1 MNCYWCDTELI
12 IGGDIDIDESM
23 KGFPEFSVST
33 NLSCPKCFSEVEV
46 LKKEM
51 PTIEIQEIYIPE
63 IYIPEPYSPDIP
75 VITQYLNIDT
85 PGCTYQHRDIKN
97 TGNHN
102 LLLDDPNGVY
112 TICDFSFP
120 SFIPPV
126 FNPNQMTIVEEPP
139 PTNNLEPNIPEIETP
154 KIPEEEKD
162 DIVIPEC
169 PSSKDQRIGDFRN
182 EKKLERVTG
191 HKLSDNKQECI
202 TLYEDVPFKDQYI
215 PSAPQFV
222 GVFSLALVGASAPLV
237 LQLVRPLTKQLI
249 SKISKSKEPK
259 S

>member
-1 MNCYWCDTELI
+1 
-12 IGGDIDIDESM
+12 
-23 KGFPEFSVST
+23 
-33 NLSCPKCFSEVEV
+33 
-46 LKKEM
+46 M
-51 PTIEIQEIYIPE
+51 PTIEIPEIYIPE
-63 IYIPEPYSPDIP
+63 IYIPQPYTPDIP
-75 VITQYLNIDT
+75 IVTKYLEINP
-85 PGCTYQHRDIKN
+85 PGCTYGHRDIKN

-112 TICDFSFP
+112 TICDFTFP
-120 SFIPPV
+120 NFTPPIY
-126 FNPNQMTIVEEPP
+126 NPNQMTMIEEPLP
-139 PTNNLEPNIPEIETP
+139 QGGDQEIPKTETP
-154 KIPEEEKD
+154 KIPEEQKKD

-202 TLYEDVPFKDQYI
+202 TLYEPVDFKDQYI
-215 PSAPQFV
+215 PSANQFV

-237 LQLVRPLTKQLI
+237 LQLVRPLVKQAVSKLTK
-249 SKISKSKEPK
+249 KKEPK

>member
-1 MNCYWCDTELI
+1 MTEI
-12 IGGDIDIDESM
+12 R
-23 KGFPEFSVST
+23 
-33 NLSCPKCFSEVEV
+33 
-46 LKKEM
+46 
-51 PTIEIQEIYIPE
+51 EIYIPE
-63 IYIPEPYSPDIP
+63 IFIPEIYKPDIP
-75 VITQYLNIDT
+75 NVTQYLEINP
-85 PGCTYQHRDIKN
+85 PGCTYGHRDIKN

-102 LLLDDPNGVY
+102 LLLEDPNGVY
-112 TICDFSFP
+112 TICDFTFP

-126 FNPNQMTIVEEPP
+126 YNPNQMTIVEEPLP
-139 PTNNLEPNIPEIETP
+139 SNSSEPNIPETETP
-154 KIPEEEKD
+154 NIPEKEENN

-169 PSSKDQRIGDFRN
+169 PGSKDQRVGDFRN
-182 EKKLERVTG
+182 DKKIERVIG

-237 LQLVRPLTKQLI
+237 LQLVRPLVKQVI

-259 S
+259 SKV